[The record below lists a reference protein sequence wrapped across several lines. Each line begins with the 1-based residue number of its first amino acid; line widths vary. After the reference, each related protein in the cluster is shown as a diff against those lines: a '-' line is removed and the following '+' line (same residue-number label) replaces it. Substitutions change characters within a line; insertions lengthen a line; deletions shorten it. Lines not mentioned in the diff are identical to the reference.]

1 MAGMT
6 SVELTGRSIIGF
18 ERGAGSEAAG
28 HGVNPVDGAVLE
40 PGYVAATEAEVARA
54 GELAGAAFPVYAALS
69 PPKRAG
75 FLRAIAG
82 RIEGLGEA
90 LVERM
95 TMETGL
101 PAGRVEGERARTCG
115 QLRMFGE
122 VIEEGSWA
130 DVRIEMARPERTPL
144 PKPDVRSLL
153 MPLGPAA
160 VFCAGNF
167 PLAYSVAG
175 GDTASALAAGCPVIV
190 NAHSGHPGTAE
201 MVGLAVM
208 EAARETGMPDGVFS
222 LLYGGGHEVGQAL
235 VKHPAVAAV
244 GFTGS
249 RAGGTAL
256 AALAAARPV
265 PIPVYAEM
273 SSVNPVF
280 ILPHALRERWGA
292 IATGL
297 HTSVTTGAGQFCTKP
312 GLVFL
317 IAGKEADQFVAK
329 LGSLMATTPAC
340 PMLNRAIAENFAGKR
355 GRLGSIATVQSVADG
370 GGQQAGLFL
379 TTALAWRKN
388 GVLHE
393 EVFGPTTLV
402 VLCEDDADLIKSAA
416 ALEGQLTATV
426 HAEPADHDGARHLL
440 PLLARKA
447 GRLIHNGF
455 PTGVEV
461 CHAMVHGGPFPA
473 TTDGRTTSVGSAA
486 IARWSRSVCF
496 QNMPASL
503 LPAELQDGNPRKLW
517 RLVDG
522 ERTRAPRA

>member
-1 MAGMT
+1 MM

-18 ERGAGSEAAG
+18 ARGTGAEPAGY
-28 HGVNPVDGAVLE
+28 GVNPADGSQLE
-40 PGYVAATEAEVARA
+40 PPYMAASEAEVARA
-54 GELAGAAFPVYAALS
+54 GDLAGSAFPIYAALS
-69 PPKRAG
+69 PRKRAD
-75 FLRAIAG
+75 FLRAVAL
-82 RIEGLGEA
+82 RVEGLGAA

-95 TMETGL
+95 TLETAL
-101 PAGRVEGERARTCG
+101 PAARVEGERTRTCG
-115 QLRMFGE
+115 QLRMFAE

-130 DVRIEMARPERTPL
+130 DVRVDTARPERTPL

-153 MPLGPAA
+153 MPVGPVA

-175 GDTASALAAGCPVIV
+175 GDTASALAAGCPVVV

-201 MVGLAVM
+201 MVGVAVM
-208 EAARETGMPDGVFS
+208 EAARDTGMPEGVFS
-222 LLYGGGHEVGQAL
+222 LVYGHGHDVGQLL
-235 VKHPAVAAV
+235 VRHPAVAAV

-265 PIPVYAEM
+265 PIPVFAEM
-273 SSVNPVF
+273 SSVNPIF
-280 ILPHALRERWGA
+280 ILPHALRERWGT
-292 IATGL
+292 IAMGL
-297 HTSVTTGAGQFCTKP
+297 HASVTGGVGQFCTKP

-317 IAGKEADQFVAK
+317 AAGKEADQFVAK
-329 LGSLMATTPAC
+329 LGHLMATTPSC
-340 PMLNRAIAENFAGKR
+340 PMLNRSIAENFANKR
-355 GRLGSIATVQSVADG
+355 ARLGSIPTVQAVADG
-370 GGQQAGLFL
+370 NEQQAGVFL
-379 TTALAWRKN
+379 TTARAWRKN

-402 VLCEDDADLIKSAA
+402 VLCEDEADLIKSATQ
-416 ALEGQLTATV
+416 LEGQLTATL
-426 HAEPADHDGARHLL
+426 HAEPADHDGARALL
-440 PLLARKA
+440 TVLARKA

-473 TTDGRTTSVGSAA
+473 TTDGRSTSVGSAA
-486 IARWSRSVCF
+486 ITRWTRPVSF

-522 ERTRAPRA
+522 ERTRAPRG